1 MNDNRNER
9 MQEAVREVAA
19 EFLSR
24 ESNRDALITV
34 TRAVMSQ
41 AGRHCNIF
49 ISVLPDSRENQALA
63 FANRNR
69 SEFSEFFK
77 KKVKGMPPQVEFM
90 LDLGEKNRQRLD
102 ELSNE

>member
-9 MQEAVREVAA
+9 MQEIVREAAA

-24 ESNRDALITV
+24 EANRDAMITV
-34 TRAVMSQ
+34 TRTEMSSD
-41 AGRHCNIF
+41 GKRCNIL

-69 SEFSEFFK
+69 SEFSDFFK
-77 KKVKGMPPQVEFM
+77 KKVKATPPQIEFM
-90 LDLGEKNRQRLD
+90 LDFGEKNRQRLD
-102 ELSNE
+102 ELSN